1 MRTKKV
7 EFTNKNG
14 YALAAR
20 LELPIDQHPHNFVLF
35 AHVFTGHKNLNAV
48 KYISRGLTMNGFGV
62 LRFDFTGLGE
72 SEGEFAETTFT
83 SNVEDLI
90 AAALYLET
98 PHRAPAV
105 IVGHSLGGAAALF
118 AASQLRSVKAV
129 ATIGT
134 PSEPEHVSHLLR
146 DSIEDIEARGM
157 AKVSIG
163 SNEFMIKKEFLDDL
177 RNQNMFK
184 IIRHLRKA
192 LLVLH
197 SPQDRIVEIENA
209 ARIYHAAHH
218 PKSYVTLDGADH
230 MLTNRKDATYAGDLI
245 GSWAMRYLDLPQ
257 KENLRTKEQVVVR
270 LGEGFTTDIKA
281 GQHPLTADEPETVGG
296 SNLGP
301 SPYEYL
307 SASLG
312 ACTAMTLQ
320 MYARRK
326 KWDLQEVTVHLSH
339 DKKYLT
345 DCEEFEKP
353 SSKVD
358 HFLRII
364 QLEGDLT
371 PEQKNR
377 LLEIANKCPVH
388 RTLMEESRVETRL
401 AE

>member
-1 MRTKKV
+1 
-7 EFTNKNG
+7 
-14 YALAAR
+14 

-83 SNVEDLI
+83 SNVEDLM
-90 AAALYLET
+90 AAAQYLET
-98 PHRAPAV
+98 QHRAPAV

>member
-83 SNVEDLI
+83 SNVEDLM
-90 AAALYLET
+90 AAAQYLET
-98 PHRAPAV
+98 QHRAPAV